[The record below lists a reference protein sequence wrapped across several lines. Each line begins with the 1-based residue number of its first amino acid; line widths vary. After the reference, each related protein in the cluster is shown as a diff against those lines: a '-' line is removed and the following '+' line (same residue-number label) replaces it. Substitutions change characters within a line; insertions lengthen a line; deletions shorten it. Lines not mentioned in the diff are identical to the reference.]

1 MKKIKSIKEWSL
13 FAKCVL
19 GYVVVFAVVT
29 IGICVWEWNA
39 LAGYEADNRAAK
51 ADSDPDL
58 YFEQYIEEFT
68 LDKYKS
74 IIADSL
80 PDGEGFYSKETLVE
94 YIAVGYDAGAI
105 TGKKNEEK
113 WTESRPTY
121 DIYAGEEKLM
131 TLTLGVKAKDDFGYN
146 EWKEGQISLENQ
158 ITYSNE
164 VSIIVENDMMVTVN
178 GVTVDEEYIQKTCV
192 SEVVSARV
200 AELTG
205 ADYGINIY
213 NISNLLEEF
222 ELVVTDADGNELTYV
237 EVDGIYDYTQMSDND
252 AEVQVVDRVE
262 DIVDAYIKIVNKVI
276 NRTNMTKYFH
286 KDGPMYEFFGS
297 QQFKDSMYW
306 NFAAKSVTFTE
317 QQVTNIRQISENIV
331 ICDIYFEADKTYDR
345 TYNVNEDLLHEVIS
359 GEVVLVKQDGKW
371 YLDTLNLQ

>member
-1 MKKIKSIKEWSL
+1 MKKIKPIKEWSL

-19 GYVVVFAVVT
+19 GYVIVFAVVI

-58 YFEQYIEEFT
+58 YFEKYIEEFT

-94 YIAVGYDAGAI
+94 YIAVGYDAGEI

-121 DIYAGEEKLM
+121 DIYAGEEQLL

-146 EWKEGQISLENQ
+146 EWKEGQISLDNQ

-164 VSIIVENDMMVTVN
+164 VSIIVENDMVVTVN
-178 GVTVDEEYIQKTCV
+178 GVTVGEDYIQEACV
-192 SEVVSARV
+192 SETVSARV

-213 NISNLLEEF
+213 NISNLLEDY
-222 ELVVTDADGNELTYV
+222 ELVVTDANGNELTYV
-237 EVDGIYDYTQMSDND
+237 EVDGIYDYTQMSDDN
-252 AEVQVVDRVE
+252 AEAQVVGRVE

-317 QQVTNIRQISENIV
+317 QQVTNIRQISEDIV

-359 GEVVLVKQDGKW
+359 GEAILVKQDGSW